1 MADSN
6 RIGIEVPQSCVD
18 LAIEANGQIEICARV
33 AVSLLRGGNQDDVD
47 AAIGL
52 LLRMKELSGATMSAL
67 QAEELDSAWETVS
80 GMREEA
86 AHG

>member
-6 RIGIEVPQSCVD
+6 RIGIEVPQSCID
-18 LAIEANGQIEICARV
+18 LAFEANAQMETCARV
-33 AVSLLRGGNQDDVD
+33 AISLLRGGNQDDID

-52 LLRMKELSGATMSAL
+52 LLRMKDLSGATMSAL
-67 QAEELDSAWETVS
+67 QAEELEYARETVT
-80 GMREEA
+80 GMLEEP